1 MQPSKITVNLE
12 VKQVIGT
19 LCKLLSAVGLY
30 HVPAPEAFR
39 RAKFGFGVEMESQF
53 WRLIA
58 DILHSSGTVH
68 SQIVAQPKEE
78 YKKLVAAG
86 LWQTGYYADW
96 IYEMEEEG
104 QDEKSFSSQ
113 DLLLAVGWLLSIGT
127 IEKLLMQR
135 VQQLDKTLLRSIPVS
150 SQVSQ
155 ELWLDLVLLRRLQW
169 LVGNLRH
176 EGRILLCM
184 LEEKNRLL
192 HAFFSASVSS
202 KVPYLSDQNSTA
214 LKNDYVCTEQLCD
227 LLEAYVNWKQDSV
240 IGCHLSEPK
249 RCTSVP
255 DMVSSRNQGLEELE
269 NMLIKL
275 PIAQKGQRR
284 GRGDSEERGRTNL
297 QEGLDT
303 SPCLPISLPLLPSFS
318 HSYRARLQAEK
329 PVRLN
334 RYPSEELHN
343 WAKTTEDF
351 QPSKTAWVLLE
362 TEAQLLQRRDQQRQ
376 ANRMMLQHTISL
388 FDAQNSQ

>member
-135 VQQLDKTLLRSIPVS
+135 VQQLDKTLLRSIP
-150 SQVSQ
+150 
-155 ELWLDLVLLRRLQW
+155 
-169 LVGNLRH
+169 
-176 EGRILLCM
+176 
-184 LEEKNRLL
+184 
-192 HAFFSASVSS
+192 
-202 KVPYLSDQNSTA
+202 
-214 LKNDYVCTEQLCD
+214 DYVCTEQLCD